1 MADTAEPGIKK
12 SRSACITL
20 LYARQA
26 EGHLECSEKCILIPL
41 FWQAGQYLLLYVHRV
56 FLFKLG
62 DPSVFQ
68 ESLVI
73 VDHKPPGILIV
84 AGRPLVIY
92 IQDISKTD
100 RIITLIGE

>member
-41 FWQAGQYLLLYVHRV
+41 FWQAGQYLLLYVHRA

-62 DPSVFQ
+62 APSVFQ

-73 VDHKPPGILIV
+73 VAHKPPSILIV
-84 AGRPLVIY
+84 AWDPLLIRFP
-92 IQDISKTD
+92 DITQAYP
-100 RIITLIGE
+100 L

>member
-41 FWQAGQYLLLYVHRV
+41 FWQAGQYLLLYGHRV

-73 VDHKPPGILIV
+73 VDHKPPGILIA
-84 AGRPLVIY
+84 AGEPPVISY
-92 IQDISKTD
+92 PVITQPS
-100 RIITLIGE
+100 RIFH